1 MMKLDTLNKT
11 NNMKEWVQ
19 NISTTEYFRMYDKI
33 CLTSFDQ
40 NNFHTF
46 KNIRHFDNILV
57 IYFRNIISKEI

>member
-19 NISTTEYFRMYDKI
+19 NISTPEYFRMYDKI
-33 CLTSFDQ
+33 CLTLFDQ

-46 KNIRHFDNILV
+46 KTLDILT
-57 IYFRNIISKEI
+57 ISSLFILETY